1 MPIPT
6 PARLPFCGDLGLG
19 QADLGADEVGD
30 LLGELVDEGAEG
42 LTLRR
47 SVLMQSCP
55 RPSQT
60 SGPITSRPTPE
71 GVRSRRRVVET
82 RRGRWARARRLPGV
96 AGRIRDDD
104 IAEVRE
110 KARIDD
116 VVSQYVTL
124 KRAGGGSLKGLC
136 PFHDEKTPSFNVNPA
151 RQFFHCFGCGEGGD
165 VIAFVMKVDGLTF
178 TEAVERLAEKY
189 GVQLRREDG
198 DDEPARPRGPARGRL
213 IEAHKVAQEFYA
225 EQLASADA
233 VVARQFLHQRGF
245 DQAAAEMFGVGFA
258 PRDGEA
264 LTRHLRGRRF
274 TDEESVAAGLVAHG
288 RSHYDRFRGRLVWP
302 IREANGDTIGFG
314 ARRIFDDDRIEAKY
328 LNTSETAIY
337 KKSQVLYGIDLARTA
352 MKDAQ
357 QAVVVEGYTDVMAC
371 HLAGVR
377 TAVASCGTAFG
388 TDHARVLRRF
398 LGDHDEHQ
406 RRGHLHLRRRLG
418 RAEGRDEGARE
429 RPGLRLPDLRR
440 RRARGHGPLRPAASR
455 RATRPCASWSPSASR
470 STASPSTTS
479 SPATTSTAPTVASTR
494 CATPPGWWP
503 SIRDKTKVESFSRE
517 LAHMVGVD
525 VDEVR
530 SEVRRAASRPA
541 TPPEERRT
549 TRAARRP
556 SRPSRPARP
565 CRACPTRAS
574 SSSARCSSSSSSTRP
589 GWAAPPP
596 TCRPTD
602 FTHPTFQGV
611 WEAVT
616 AAGGPAAGADDPGWA
631 NKVRGAATDPA
642 VVAAITELGVE
653 PVRGTSDPNP
663 TFAVAYVYRLQEL
676 TTSRRIAD
684 VKARLQ
690 RTNPVDHA
698 LDYNRMFGE
707 LVMLE
712 QHRRKLREGA
722 VGQPGATA

>member
-1 MPIPT
+1 M
-6 PARLPFCGDLGLG
+6 
-19 QADLGADEVGD
+19 
-30 LLGELVDEGAEG
+30 
-42 LTLRR
+42 
-47 SVLMQSCP
+47 S
-55 RPSQT
+55 
-60 SGPITSRPTPE
+60 
-71 GVRSRRRVVET
+71 
-82 RRGRWARARRLPGV
+82 ARRLLDV
-96 AGRIRDDD
+96 AGRIREDD

-124 KRAGGGSLKGLC
+124 KRAGGGSVKGLC
-136 PFHDEKTPSFNVNPA
+136 PFHDEKTPSFNVNPS

-165 VIAFVMKVDGLTF
+165 VIAFIMKVDGLTF
-178 TEAVERLAEKY
+178 TEAVERLGEKY
-189 GVQLRREDG
+189 GVQLRREEG
-198 DDEPARPRGPARGRL
+198 DDEPARSRGPARGRL

-225 EQLASADA
+225 EQLGAADA
-233 VVARQFLHQRGF
+233 VVARQFLDRRGF

-337 KKSQVLYGIDLARTA
+337 KKSTVLYGIDLARSA

-388 TDHARVLRRF
+388 NDHARVLRRF
-398 LGDHDEHQ
+398 LGDHGATSGEVIFTFDGDSAGQKAAMKVLESDQ
-406 RRGHLHLRRRLG
+406 VF
-418 RAEGRDEGARE
+418 ASQTYVAVAPEGMD
-429 RPGLRLPDLRR
+429 PCDLRIKEGDEAVR
-440 RRARGHGPLRPAASR
+440 ELVAKRQPLYRFALDNILARHDLDRADGRVDALRDAAGL
-455 RATRPCASWSPSASR
+455 
-470 STASPSTTS
+470 
-479 SPATTSTAPTVASTR
+479 VA
-494 CATPPGWWP
+494 

-525 VDEVR
+525 LDEVR
-530 SEVRRAASRPA
+530 AEVRRAESRPA
-541 TPPEERRT
+541 PAEERR
-549 TRAARRP
+549 AVRRDDP
-556 SRPSRPARP
+556 AVPEPARP
-565 CRACPTRAS
+565 TLPSLSDPRFLIERELLKLVIQHPAGVGRT
-574 SSSARCSSSSSSTRP
+574 T
-589 GWAAPPP
+589 
-596 TCRPTD
+596 THVMTTD

-611 WEAVT
+611 WEAVV
-616 AAGGPAAGADDPGWA
+616 AAGGPASGADDAGWA
-631 NKVRGAATDPA
+631 NKVRQCATEPA
-642 VVAAITELGVE
+642 VIAAVTELGVE

-690 RTNPVDHA
+690 RTNPVEQP

-722 VGQPGATA
+722 VGSGATA

>member
-1 MPIPT
+1 M
-6 PARLPFCGDLGLG
+6 
-19 QADLGADEVGD
+19 
-30 LLGELVDEGAEG
+30 
-42 LTLRR
+42 
-47 SVLMQSCP
+47 
-55 RPSQT
+55 
-60 SGPITSRPTPE
+60 
-71 GVRSRRRVVET
+71 
-82 RRGRWARARRLPGV
+82 

-151 RQFFHCFGCGEGGD
+151 RQFFHCFGCQEGGD
-165 VIAFVMKVDGLTF
+165 VIAFIMKVDGLTF
-178 TEAVERLAEKY
+178 TEAVERLGEKY
-189 GVQLRREDG
+189 GVTLRREDG

-213 IEAHKVAQEFYA
+213 IEAHKVAQAFYA

-245 DQAAAEMFGVGFA
+245 DQAAAELFGVGFA

-398 LGDHDEHQ
+398 LGDHGATSGEVIFTFDGDSAGQKAAMKVLESDQ
-406 RRGHLHLRRRLG
+406 VF
-418 RAEGRDEGARE
+418 ASQTYVAVAPEGMD
-429 RPGLRLPDLRR
+429 PCDLRIKEGDEAVR
-440 RRARGHGPLRPAASR
+440 ELVAKRQPLYRFALDNILARHDLDRADGRVDALRDAAGL
-455 RATRPCASWSPSASR
+455 
-470 STASPSTTS
+470 
-479 SPATTSTAPTVASTR
+479 VA
-494 CATPPGWWP
+494 

-525 VDEVR
+525 LDEVR
-530 SEVRRAASRPA
+530 TEVRRAASRPA
-541 TPPEERRT
+541 PSPADERRT
-549 TRAARRP
+549 TRHEVP
-556 SRPSRPARP
+556 
-565 CRACPTRAS
+565 
-574 SSSARCSSSSSSTRP
+574 
-589 GWAAPPP
+589 AAPEPP
-596 TCRPTD
+596 RQVLPSLSDPRFLIERELLKLVIQHPSGVGRTTAHVTTTD

-616 AAGGPAAGADDPGWA
+616 AADGPAAGADDPGWA
-631 NKVRGAATDPA
+631 NKVREAATEPA

-690 RTNPVDHA
+690 RTNPVDNA

-722 VGQPGATA
+722 VGPGATA

>member
-1 MPIPT
+1 M
-6 PARLPFCGDLGLG
+6 
-19 QADLGADEVGD
+19 
-30 LLGELVDEGAEG
+30 
-42 LTLRR
+42 
-47 SVLMQSCP
+47 
-55 RPSQT
+55 
-60 SGPITSRPTPE
+60 
-71 GVRSRRRVVET
+71 
-82 RRGRWARARRLPGV
+82 

-116 VVSQYVTL
+116 VVSGYVTL
-124 KRAGGGSLKGLC
+124 KPAGGGSLKGLC

-165 VIAFVMKVDGLTF
+165 VISFVMKVDGLTF
-178 TEAVERLAEKY
+178 TETVERLAEKY

-198 DDEPARPRGPARGRL
+198 DDEPVRPRGPARGRL
-213 IEAHKVAQEFYA
+213 VEAHRVAQEFYA
-225 EQLASADA
+225 EQLGSADA

-274 TDEESVAAGLVAHG
+274 TDEEAVAAGLVALG

-337 KKSQVLYGIDLARTA
+337 KKSQVLYGLDLARAA
-352 MKDAQ
+352 MKDSQ

-388 TDHARVLRRF
+388 TDHAKVLRRF
-398 LGDHDEHQ
+398 IGDHGTTNGEVIFTFDGDSAGQ
-406 RRGHLHLRRRLG
+406 KAAMKVLDSDQVF
-418 RAEGRDEGARE
+418 ASQTYVAVAPEGMD
-429 RPGLRLPDLRR
+429 PCDLRLREGDEAVRELV
-440 RRARGHGPLRPAASR
+440 ASR
-455 RATRPCASWSPSASR
+455 QPLYRFALDNILTRYDLDRADGRVDALRDA
-470 STASPSTTS
+470 AGL
-479 SPATTSTAPTVASTR
+479 VA
-494 CATPPGWWP
+494 G
-503 SIRDKTKVESFSRE
+503 IRDKTKVESFSRE

-525 VDEVR
+525 LDQVR
-530 SEVRRAASRPA
+530 EEVRRAASRPA
-541 TPPEERRT
+541 RTDER
-549 TRAARRP
+549 
-556 SRPSRPARP
+556 RPAR
-565 CRACPTRAS
+565 S
-574 SSSARCSSSSSSTRP
+574 SEAPQAPESARPALPSLSDPRFLIERELLKLVIQHPAGVGRTTAHVTT
-589 GWAAPPP
+589 G
-596 TCRPTD
+596 D

-616 AAGGPAAGADDPGWA
+616 RAGGPTTGVDDPGWA
-631 NKVRGAATDPA
+631 NRVRGSASDPA
-642 VVAAITELGVE
+642 VVAAVTELGVE
-653 PVRGTSDPNP
+653 PVRGTADPSP

-690 RTNPVDHA
+690 RTNPVEQA

-722 VGQPGATA
+722 VGQPGGSA

>member
-1 MPIPT
+1 
-6 PARLPFCGDLGLG
+6 
-19 QADLGADEVGD
+19 
-30 LLGELVDEGAEG
+30 
-42 LTLRR
+42 
-47 SVLMQSCP
+47 
-55 RPSQT
+55 
-60 SGPITSRPTPE
+60 
-71 GVRSRRRVVET
+71 VET
-82 RRGRWARARRLPGV
+82 PRCSWEGARRLPGV

-116 VVSQYVTL
+116 VVSGYVTL

-165 VIAFVMKVDGLTF
+165 VISFLMKVDGLTF
-178 TEAVERLAEKY
+178 TEAVERLAEKF

-198 DDEPARPRGPARGRL
+198 DDEPQRPRGPARGRL

-225 EQLASADA
+225 EQLGGRDA
-233 VVARQFLHQRGF
+233 VVARQFLHERGF
-245 DQAAAEMFGVGFA
+245 DQAAAATFGVGFA

-264 LTRHLRGRRF
+264 LLRHLRGRRIS
-274 TDEESVAAGLVAHG
+274 DEESVAAGLVALG

-352 MKDAQ
+352 MKDSQ

-371 HLAGVR
+371 HLAGVK

-398 LGDHDEHQ
+398 LGDHDTTSGEVIFTFDGDSAGQ
-406 RRGHLHLRRRLG
+406 KAAMKVLDSDQVF
-418 RAEGRDEGARE
+418 ASQTYVAVAPEGMD
-429 RPGLRLPDLRR
+429 PCDLRLKEGDEAVRELV
-440 RRARGHGPLRPAASR
+440 ASR
-455 RATRPCASWSPSASR
+455 QPLYRFALDNVLTRYDLDRADGRVDALRDA
-470 STASPSTTS
+470 AGL
-479 SPATTSTAPTVASTR
+479 VA
-494 CATPPGWWP
+494 
-503 SIRDKTKVESFSRE
+503 SIRDRTKVETFSRE

-525 VDEVR
+525 LDQVR
-530 SEVRRAASRPA
+530 AEVRRAADRPS
-541 TPPEERRT
+541 PGPKDERRS
-549 TRAARRP
+549 ARGAETAQAP
-556 SRPSRPARP
+556 EPARP
-565 CRACPTRAS
+565 ALPSLSDPRFLIERELLKLVIQH
-574 SSSARCSSSSSSTRP
+574 P
-589 GWAAPPP
+589 GGVGRTTTHVTAA
-596 TCRPTD
+596 D

-616 AAGGPAAGADDPGWA
+616 AAGGPVAGVDDAGWA
-631 NKVRGAATDPA
+631 AKVRGSATDPA
-642 VVAAITELGVE
+642 VAAAVTELAVE
-653 PVRGTSDPNP
+653 PVRGTTDPNP

-690 RTNPVDHA
+690 RTNPVEQA

-707 LVMLE
+707 LVVLE

-722 VGQPGATA
+722 VGQPGGQA

>member
-1 MPIPT
+1 M
-6 PARLPFCGDLGLG
+6 
-19 QADLGADEVGD
+19 
-30 LLGELVDEGAEG
+30 
-42 LTLRR
+42 
-47 SVLMQSCP
+47 
-55 RPSQT
+55 
-60 SGPITSRPTPE
+60 
-71 GVRSRRRVVET
+71 
-82 RRGRWARARRLPGV
+82 

-116 VVSQYVTL
+116 VVSGYVTL
-124 KRAGGGSLKGLC
+124 KSAGGGSLKGLC

-165 VIAFVMKVDGLTF
+165 VIAFLMKVDGLSF
-178 TEAVERLAEKY
+178 VESVERLADKF

-198 DDEPARPRGPARGRL
+198 DDEPQRPRGPARGRL

-225 EQLASADA
+225 EQLGSADA

-274 TDEESVAAGLVAHG
+274 TDEEVVAAGLVAQG

-352 MKDAQ
+352 MKDSQ

-398 LGDHDEHQ
+398 MGDHGTTSGEVIFTFDGDSAGQ
-406 RRGHLHLRRRLG
+406 KAAMKVLDSDQVF
-418 RAEGRDEGARE
+418 ASQTYVAVAPEGMD
-429 RPGLRLPDLRR
+429 PCDLRLREGDEAVRELVAKRRPLYRFALDNILARHDLD
-440 RRARGHGPLRPAASR
+440 RADGRVDALRDAAGL
-455 RATRPCASWSPSASR
+455 
-470 STASPSTTS
+470 
-479 SPATTSTAPTVASTR
+479 VA
-494 CATPPGWWP
+494 

-530 SEVRRAASRPA
+530 TEVRRAADRPA
-541 TPPEERRT
+541 RT
-549 TRAARRP
+549 DERRP
-556 SRPSRPARP
+556 SRPAE
-565 CRACPTRAS
+565 A
-574 SSSARCSSSSSSTRP
+574 
-589 GWAAPPP
+589 AAPEAP
-596 TCRPTD
+596 RPTLPSLSDPRFLIEREMLKLVIQHPGGVGRTTAHVTTDD

-611 WEAVT
+611 WDAVT
-616 AAGGPAAGADDPGWA
+616 AAGGPTTGVDDPGWA
-631 NKVRGAATDPA
+631 NRVRGAATDPA
-642 VVAAITELGVE
+642 VVAAVTELGVE
-653 PVRGTSDPNP
+653 PVRGTSDPTP

-690 RTNPVDHA
+690 RTNPVDQA

-722 VGQPGATA
+722 VGQSGAQG

>member
-1 MPIPT
+1 MAPT
-6 PARLPFCGDLGLG
+6 D
-19 QADLGADEVGD
+19 
-30 LLGELVDEGAEG
+30 
-42 LTLRR
+42 
-47 SVLMQSCP
+47 
-55 RPSQT
+55 
-60 SGPITSRPTPE
+60 
-71 GVRSRRRVVET
+71 VET
-82 RRGRWARARRLPGV
+82 RGLPWERARRLPGV

-165 VIAFVMKVDGLTF
+165 VISFIMKVDGLTF
-178 TEAVERLAEKY
+178 TESVERLAEKF
-189 GVQLRREDG
+189 GVQLRREEG
-198 DDEPARPRGPARGRL
+198 DDEPIRPRGPARGRL

-225 EQLASADA
+225 EQLATADA

-245 DQAAAEMFGVGFA
+245 DQAAATMFGVGFA

-352 MKDAQ
+352 MKDSQ

-398 LGDHDEHQ
+398 LGDHEATSGEVIFTFDGDSAGQKAAMKVLESDQVFASQTYVAVAPEGMDPCDLRIKEGDE
-406 RRGHLHLRRRLG
+406 
-418 RAEGRDEGARE
+418 AVRE
-429 RPGLRLPDLRR
+429 LVAKRLPLYRFALDNILTRHDLD
-440 RRARGHGPLRPAASR
+440 RADGRVDALRDAAGL
-455 RATRPCASWSPSASR
+455 
-470 STASPSTTS
+470 
-479 SPATTSTAPTVASTR
+479 VA
-494 CATPPGWWP
+494 

-517 LAHMVGVD
+517 LSHMVGLD
-525 VDEVR
+525 LDEVR
-530 SEVRRAASRPA
+530 AEVRRAASRPA
-541 TPPEERRT
+541 PTTEE
-549 TRAARRP
+549 RRP
-556 SRPSRPARP
+556 SRTEAPEVPEPVRPVLPSLSDPRFLIERELLKLVIQHPAGVGRTT
-565 CRACPTRAS
+565 AHVTAV
-574 SSSARCSSSSSSTRP
+574 
-589 GWAAPPP
+589 
-596 TCRPTD
+596 D

-616 AAGGPAAGADDPGWA
+616 TAGGPPSGTDDPGWA
-631 NKVRGAATDPA
+631 NRVRGAATDPA
-642 VVAAITELGVE
+642 VIAAITELGVE
-653 PVRGTSDPNP
+653 PIRGTSDPNP

-690 RTNPVDHA
+690 RTNPVEHA

-722 VGQPGATA
+722 VGQSGATS

>member
-1 MPIPT
+1 M
-6 PARLPFCGDLGLG
+6 
-19 QADLGADEVGD
+19 
-30 LLGELVDEGAEG
+30 
-42 LTLRR
+42 
-47 SVLMQSCP
+47 
-55 RPSQT
+55 
-60 SGPITSRPTPE
+60 
-71 GVRSRRRVVET
+71 
-82 RRGRWARARRLPGV
+82 

-136 PFHDEKTPSFNVNPA
+136 PFHEEKTPSFNVNPA

-165 VIAFVMKVDGLTF
+165 VIAFLMKVDGLTF
-178 TEAVERLAEKY
+178 TETVERLAEKV
-189 GVQLRREDG
+189 GVQLRREEG

-337 KKSQVLYGIDLARTA
+337 KKSQVLYGIDLARSA

-398 LGDHDEHQ
+398 LGDHNETSGEVIFTFDGDSAGQKAAMKVLESDQ
-406 RRGHLHLRRRLG
+406 VF
-418 RAEGRDEGARE
+418 ASQTYVAVAPEGMD
-429 RPGLRLPDLRR
+429 PCDLRIQEGDEAVR
-440 RRARGHGPLRPAASR
+440 ELVAKRQPLYRFALDNILNRHDLDRADGRVDALRDAAGL
-455 RATRPCASWSPSASR
+455 
-470 STASPSTTS
+470 
-479 SPATTSTAPTVASTR
+479 VA
-494 CATPPGWWP
+494 
-503 SIRDKTKVESFSRE
+503 SIRDKTKVEAFSRE

-530 SEVRRAASRPA
+530 TEVRRAASRPA
-541 TPPEERRT
+541 RTEE
-549 TRAARRP
+549 RRP
-556 SRPSRPARP
+556 SRTTEPAE
-565 CRACPTRAS
+565 AHQ
-574 SSSARCSSSSSSTRP
+574 
-589 GWAAPPP
+589 PP
-596 TCRPTD
+596 RPTLPSLSDPRFLIERELLKLVIQHPSGVGRTTTHVTASD

-616 AAGGPAAGADDPGWA
+616 ASGGPAAGADDPGWS
-631 NKVRGAATDPA
+631 NKVRGAATEPA
-642 VVAAITELGVE
+642 VSAAITELGVE

-690 RTNPVDHA
+690 RTNPVDQA

-722 VGQPGATA
+722 VGQAGASS

>member
-1 MPIPT
+1 
-6 PARLPFCGDLGLG
+6 
-19 QADLGADEVGD
+19 
-30 LLGELVDEGAEG
+30 
-42 LTLRR
+42 
-47 SVLMQSCP
+47 
-55 RPSQT
+55 
-60 SGPITSRPTPE
+60 
-71 GVRSRRRVVET
+71 
-82 RRGRWARARRLPGV
+82 V

-116 VVSQYVTL
+116 VVSGYVTL
-124 KRAGGGSLKGLC
+124 KRAGGGSYKGLC

-165 VIAFVMKVDGLTF
+165 VISFLMKVDGLTF
-178 TEAVERLAEKY
+178 TEAVERLAEKF

-198 DDEPARPRGPARGRL
+198 DDEPVRPRGPARGRL

-225 EQLASADA
+225 DQLTGRDA
-233 VVARQFLHQRGF
+233 VVARQFLHERGF
-245 DQAAAEMFGVGFA
+245 DQAAATMFGVGFA

-352 MKDAQ
+352 MKDSQ

-371 HLAGVR
+371 HLAGVK

-398 LGDHDEHQ
+398 LGDHDTTSGEVIFTFDGDSAGQ
-406 RRGHLHLRRRLG
+406 KAAMKVLESDQVF
-418 RAEGRDEGARE
+418 ASQTYVAVAPEGMD
-429 RPGLRLPDLRR
+429 PCDLRLQQGDGAVRELV
-440 RRARGHGPLRPAASR
+440 ASR
-455 RATRPCASWSPSASR
+455 QPLYRFALDNILTRYDLDRADGRVDALRDA
-470 STASPSTTS
+470 AGL
-479 SPATTSTAPTVASTR
+479 VA
-494 CATPPGWWP
+494 
-503 SIRDKTKVESFSRE
+503 SIRDRTKVETFSRE

-525 VDEVR
+525 LDQVR
-530 SEVRRAASRPA
+530 DEVRRAAN
-541 TPPEERRT
+541 
-549 TRAARRP
+549 
-556 SRPSRPARP
+556 RPARSDDRRP
-565 CRACPTRAS
+565 ARAAEPTEAPQPTRPALPS
-574 SSSARCSSSSSSTRP
+574 LSDPRFQIERELLKLVIQH
-589 GWAAPPP
+589 P
-596 TCRPTD
+596 TGVGRTTAHVTTAD

-611 WEAVT
+611 WEAVC
-616 AAGGPAAGADDPGWA
+616 AAGGPAAGAEDPGWA
-631 NKVRGAATDPA
+631 NRVRGAATDPA
-642 VVAAITELGVE
+642 VIAAVTELGVE

-690 RTNPVDHA
+690 RTNPVDEA

-707 LVMLE
+707 LVVLE

-722 VGQPGATA
+722 VGQSGGQP

>member
-1 MPIPT
+1 M
-6 PARLPFCGDLGLG
+6 
-19 QADLGADEVGD
+19 
-30 LLGELVDEGAEG
+30 
-42 LTLRR
+42 
-47 SVLMQSCP
+47 
-55 RPSQT
+55 
-60 SGPITSRPTPE
+60 
-71 GVRSRRRVVET
+71 
-82 RRGRWARARRLPGV
+82 

-116 VVSQYVTL
+116 VVSGYVTL

-165 VIAFVMKVDGLTF
+165 VISFLMKVDGLTF
-178 TEAVERLAEKY
+178 TESVERLAEKF

-198 DDEPARPRGPARGRL
+198 DDQPARPRGPSRGRL

-225 EQLASADA
+225 EQLGGPDA
-233 VVARQFLHQRGF
+233 VVARQFLHERGF

-264 LTRHLRGRRF
+264 LVRHLRGRRF
-274 TDEESVAAGLVAHG
+274 TDEEQVAAGLAALG
-288 RSHYDRFRGRLVWP
+288 RSAYDRFRGRLVWP

-352 MKDAQ
+352 MKDSQ

-371 HLAGVR
+371 HLAGVT

-388 TDHARVLRRF
+388 QDHARVLRRF
-398 LGDHDEHQ
+398 LGDHGSSGGEVIFTFDGDSAGQKAAMKVLESDQ
-406 RRGHLHLRRRLG
+406 VF
-418 RAEGRDEGARE
+418 ASQTYVAVAPEGMD
-429 RPGLRLPDLRR
+429 PCDLRLREGDEAVRELVAKRQPLYRFALGNILARYDLD
-440 RRARGHGPLRPAASR
+440 RADGRVDALRDAAGL
-455 RATRPCASWSPSASR
+455 
-470 STASPSTTS
+470 
-479 SPATTSTAPTVASTR
+479 VA
-494 CATPPGWWP
+494 
-503 SIRDKTKVESFSRE
+503 SIRDRTKVDSFSRE
-517 LAHMVGVD
+517 LAHMVGMD

-530 SEVRRAASRPA
+530 AEVRRAASRPPR
-541 TPPEERRT
+541 TDDRRT
-549 TRAARRP
+549 SRVPEAAP
-556 SRPSRPARP
+556 AEPARP
-565 CRACPTRAS
+565 ALPSLSDPRFLIEREMLKLVIQHPAGVGRTTAHV
-574 SSSARCSSSSSSTRP
+574 T
-589 GWAAPPP
+589 
-596 TCRPTD
+596 TDD

-611 WEAVT
+611 WAAVT
-616 AAGGPAAGADDPGWA
+616 AAGGPAGAGDDPGWA
-631 NKVRGAATDPA
+631 ARVRAAATDPA
-642 VVAAITELGVE
+642 VIAAVTELGVE
-653 PVRGTSDPNP
+653 PVRGTSDPTP

-690 RTNPVDHA
+690 RTNPVEQA

-707 LVMLE
+707 LVVLE
-712 QHRRKLREGA
+712 QHRRRLREGA
-722 VGQPGATA
+722 VGQPGGQS

>member
-1 MPIPT
+1 M
-6 PARLPFCGDLGLG
+6 
-19 QADLGADEVGD
+19 
-30 LLGELVDEGAEG
+30 
-42 LTLRR
+42 
-47 SVLMQSCP
+47 
-55 RPSQT
+55 
-60 SGPITSRPTPE
+60 
-71 GVRSRRRVVET
+71 
-82 RRGRWARARRLPGV
+82 

-116 VVSQYVTL
+116 VVSGYVTL

-165 VIAFVMKVDGLTF
+165 VISFLMKVDGLTF
-178 TEAVERLAEKY
+178 TEAVERLAEKV

-198 DDEPARPRGPARGRL
+198 DDEPIRPRGPARARL

-225 EQLASADA
+225 EQLATADA

-264 LTRHLRGRRF
+264 LVRHLRGRRF
-274 TDEESVAAGLVAHG
+274 TDEEGVAAGLVALG

-352 MKDAQ
+352 MKDSQ

-398 LGDHDEHQ
+398 LGDHNETSGEVIFTFDGDSAGQKAAMKVLESDQ
-406 RRGHLHLRRRLG
+406 VF
-418 RAEGRDEGARE
+418 ASQTYVAVAPEGMD
-429 RPGLRLPDLRR
+429 PCDLRLKEGDEAVRELVARRQPLYRFALDNILSRYDLD
-440 RRARGHGPLRPAASR
+440 RADGRVDALRDAAGL
-455 RATRPCASWSPSASR
+455 
-470 STASPSTTS
+470 
-479 SPATTSTAPTVASTR
+479 VA
-494 CATPPGWWP
+494 
-503 SIRDKTKVESFSRE
+503 SIRDKTKVDAFSRE
-517 LAHMVGVD
+517 LAHMVGMD

-530 SEVRRAASRPA
+530 AEVRRVASRPA
-541 TPPEERRT
+541 RSDERRT
-549 TRAARRP
+549 TRAPEAP
-556 SRPSRPARP
+556 APQEPARP
-565 CRACPTRAS
+565 ALPSLSDPRFLIERELLKIVIQHPAGVGRT
-574 SSSARCSSSSSSTRP
+574 TTHVTT
-589 GWAAPPP
+589 G
-596 TCRPTD
+596 D

-611 WEAVT
+611 WEAIT
-616 AAGGPAAGADDPGWA
+616 SAGGPADGASDPSWA
-631 NKVRGAATDPA
+631 SKVRAAATEPA
-642 VVAAITELGVE
+642 VVAAITELAVE
-653 PVRGTSDPNP
+653 PVRGTTDPNP

-690 RTNPVDHA
+690 RTNPVDNA

-707 LVMLE
+707 LVVLE

-722 VGQPGATA
+722 VGQPGGTA

>member
-1 MPIPT
+1 M
-6 PARLPFCGDLGLG
+6 
-19 QADLGADEVGD
+19 
-30 LLGELVDEGAEG
+30 
-42 LTLRR
+42 
-47 SVLMQSCP
+47 
-55 RPSQT
+55 
-60 SGPITSRPTPE
+60 
-71 GVRSRRRVVET
+71 ET
-82 RRGRWARARRLPGV
+82 RGRSWVSARRLPGV
-96 AGRIRDDD
+96 AGRIREDD

-116 VVSQYVTL
+116 VISQYVTL

-165 VIAFVMKVDGLTF
+165 VISFLMKVDGLTF
-178 TEAVERLAEKY
+178 TESVERLGEKF
-189 GVQLRREDG
+189 GVQLRREEG
-198 DDEPARPRGPARGRL
+198 DDEPVRPRGPARGRL
-213 IEAHKVAQEFYA
+213 IEAHKAAQEFYA

-398 LGDHDEHQ
+398 LGDHAATSGEVIFTFDGDSAGQKAAMKVLESDQ
-406 RRGHLHLRRRLG
+406 VF
-418 RAEGRDEGARE
+418 ASQTYVAVAPEGMD
-429 RPGLRLPDLRR
+429 PCDLRIKEGDEAVR
-440 RRARGHGPLRPAASR
+440 ELVAKRQPLYRFALDNILARHDLDRADGRVDALRDAAGL
-455 RATRPCASWSPSASR
+455 
-470 STASPSTTS
+470 
-479 SPATTSTAPTVASTR
+479 VA
-494 CATPPGWWP
+494 
-503 SIRDKTKVESFSRE
+503 SIRDKTKIESFSRE
-517 LAHMVGVD
+517 LAHMGGVD
-525 VDEVR
+525 LDEVR
-530 SEVRRAASRPA
+530 TEVRRAASRPA
-541 TPPEERRT
+541 PTDDQRGSRRAAPEAPEPDRPRLPSLSDPRFLIERELLKLVIQHPAGVGRT
-549 TRAARRP
+549 TAHV
-556 SRPSRPARP
+556 
-565 CRACPTRAS
+565 T
-574 SSSARCSSSSSSTRP
+574 T
-589 GWAAPPP
+589 G
-596 TCRPTD
+596 D

-611 WEAVT
+611 WQAVIT
-616 AAGGPAAGADDPGWA
+616 AGGPASGVDDAGWP
-631 NKVRGAATDPA
+631 NRVRGAATEPA
-642 VVAAITELGVE
+642 VIAAVTELGVE

-690 RTNPVDHA
+690 RTNPVEQA

-722 VGQPGATA
+722 VGKPGGQP

>member
-1 MPIPT
+1 MS
-6 PARLPFCGDLGLG
+6 A
-19 QADLGADEVGD
+19 A
-30 LLGELVDEGAEG
+30 
-42 LTLRR
+42 
-47 SVLMQSCP
+47 
-55 RPSQT
+55 
-60 SGPITSRPTPE
+60 
-71 GVRSRRRVVET
+71 VVET
-82 RRGRWARARRLPGV
+82 ARCPWEAARRLPGV

-116 VVSQYVTL
+116 VVSGYVTL

-165 VIAFVMKVDGLTF
+165 VISFLMKVDGLTF
-178 TEAVERLAEKY
+178 TEAVERLAEKF

-198 DDEPARPRGPARGRL
+198 DDEPVRPRGPARGRL

-225 EQLASADA
+225 EQLAGPDA
-233 VVARQFLHQRGF
+233 VVARQFLHERGF
-245 DQAAAEMFGVGFA
+245 DQSAAATFGVGFA

-264 LTRHLRGRRF
+264 LVRHLRGRRF
-274 TDEESVAAGLVAHG
+274 SDEESVAAGLVAHG

-352 MKDAQ
+352 MKDSQ

-371 HLAGVR
+371 HLAGVT

-388 TDHARVLRRF
+388 QDHARVLRRF
-398 LGDHDEHQ
+398 LGDHGTSSGEVIFTFDGDSAGQ
-406 RRGHLHLRRRLG
+406 KAALKVLDSDQVF
-418 RAEGRDEGARE
+418 ASQTYVAVAPEGMD
-429 RPGLRLPDLRR
+429 PCDLRLKEGDEAVRELV
-440 RRARGHGPLRPAASR
+440 ASR
-455 RATRPCASWSPSASR
+455 RPLYRFALDNVLTRYDLDRADGRVDALR
-470 STASPSTTS
+470 DA
-479 SPATTSTAPTVASTR
+479 AGLVA
-494 CATPPGWWP
+494 
-503 SIRDKTKVESFSRE
+503 SIRDKTKVEAFSRE

-525 VDEVR
+525 LDQVR
-530 SEVRRAASRPA
+530 AEVRRAAERPA
-541 TPPEERRT
+541 SKDERRPV
-549 TRAARRP
+549 RGSSDAGAAP
-556 SRPSRPARP
+556 EPTRPALPSLSDPRFLIERELLKLVIQHP
-565 CRACPTRAS
+565 AGVGRTTTHVTTA
-574 SSSARCSSSSSSTRP
+574 
-589 GWAAPPP
+589 
-596 TCRPTD
+596 D

-611 WEAVT
+611 WAAVT
-616 AAGGPAAGADDPGWA
+616 AAGGPVAGVDDPGWA
-631 NKVRGAATDPA
+631 AKVRGAATEPA
-642 VVAAITELGVE
+642 VAAAVTELAVE
-653 PVRGTSDPNP
+653 PVRGTTDPNP

-690 RTNPVDHA
+690 RTNPVDQA

-707 LVMLE
+707 LVVLE
-712 QHRRKLREGA
+712 QHRRRLREGA
-722 VGQPGATA
+722 VGQPGSPT